1 MSNNRTGL
9 DLEIEEINGK
19 LTDIFQ
25 TLEKRPVLST
35 EDISP
40 SKGTSQNT
48 ERLPITGDATIIEE
62 PVTNI
67 EVPAFTTADVQIKYY
82 DLENRE
88 YTNVY
93 KINNLYGGL
102 YDIDKRE
109 PINDNSYEIFKLN
122 KNISYSIDFYYLYTD
137 KVKNISSYILYDG
150 PTLGHNNVY
159 IGTKVPKQTNLKPY
173 IIDDADFLGYGEYS
187 NVYFV
192 EYKPDNSY
200 SCYTYITK
208 INDIS
213 YQLSE
218 IPGKLNECPYYYG
231 VCLDNNDGYNINI
244 KVGFNEGKNNSYSYN
259 SIACDLT
266 DNNSYYNF
274 SYNYEN
280 GIYLRT
286 KIIFGY
292 TSLSSDYEYK
302 FSYTIN
308 HKLAKY
314 ICLYSE
320 ITVDKNTSYQFKR
333 LPISNDIN
341 TPYYLWNTYSSP
353 KTYVQSLEQF
363 AYEINTCDLVNNKFT
378 YEIHGEKIGYTWSG
392 TYIYNSQ
399 RIWKLPTVHINYTY
413 INKFGDTTEYTNSN
427 VLSFNNLYY
436 GIAINNTN
444 ARLVEVYEQTVFDR
458 ANSYIITDNTAVSI
472 EKPDQKTFKLTN
484 DIIKTE
490 TGNFIYKEPKYAYY
504 LTQEDVVIHSYIL
517 AYFSD
522 NGSKLWE
529 TKQTYTYDSTSYT
542 YVDKVSYLL
551 GNVVKPKIKF
561 NKRILTEGWW
571 GKEISCTKDPLLT
584 ISYTYLSNNDFI
596 DDIKIVPNNKEQ
608 ILSYKIY
615 PKITYYD
622 YSTSYETV
630 IKLGYYSY
638 NNVFVEYNGDYTEIN
653 GSCYGFVYCTANK
666 QDPFDSSKSETV
678 TYNEL
683 IQLKKKLFMD
693 SNKTVKEFIYQ
704 DDHIENNVVSYTYP
718 FVISN
723 EVIPVIKSCYVW
735 LPEYTYVYSLN
746 PTTNKYEAKR
756 VCVSYAYTTY
766 TYDFNKVPFITD
778 SYIHIND
785 KLEISGIDDI
795 SYKLSLLANN
805 SSSSNSELT
814 TSLSYLQNDIS
825 DLLHNLNISIVS
837 SNNRISYDL
846 SYSLDNLSYITLN
859 SFTESN
865 EIFNVKTTYLTNVL
879 DNRLNSLKEVIQE
892 YGYNNKSNIIE
903 LKESTYSSL
912 TYLSN
917 AISNNLK
924 TLNSNNTLI
933 GDKISTALDSNLETV
948 DGSLRFIAYSI
959 DNSSLASLANNT
971 VEITKVGYTY
981 EIPTTYNKFKTYSIP
996 GSIVAGK
1003 KIEAVYTYSYE
1014 CAYYTDPTSKTF
1026 ELSNDVSGTAD
1037 LSKKIGFHLEN
1048 KQISIA
1054 YNSYVYD
1061 INEMTYLGIADILY
1075 RMSRKIP
1082 TKQEFIINTAKDLFV
1097 SGEYLLGYTSANEY
1111 AKKAIYRA
1119 KVLWDELEKANY
1131 VEKEEQPNYLDYIN
1145 KLN

>member
-1 MSNNRTGL
+1 MSFIKSINNNPTTLAAQVEETNNTLTYILNNLG
-9 DLEIEEINGK
+9 IENSNVVQDVIRVN
-19 LTDIFQ
+19 
-25 TLEKRPVLST
+25 S
-35 EDISP
+35 
-40 SKGTSQNT
+40 
-48 ERLPITGDATIIEE
+48 
-62 PVTNI
+62 
-67 EVPAFTTADVQIKYY
+67 PAFTASDVQIKYY

-150 PTLGHNNVY
+150 PKVGHNTVY
-159 IGTKVPKQTNLKPY
+159 TGTKVPKQTNLKPY
-173 IIDDADFLGYGEYS
+173 IINDEVFLGYGEYS

-192 EYKPDNSY
+192 EYKDNNTYKNS
-200 SCYTYITK
+200 YITK
-208 INDIS
+208 INDS
-213 YQLSE
+213 TYQLFE
-218 IPGKLNECPYYYG
+218 LPGKLNQCSYYYG
-231 VCLDNNDGYNINI
+231 VGFIHNEDYSIEFKLGFDNNDNL
-244 KVGFNEGKNNSYSYN
+244 NSYTIYR
-259 SIACDLT
+259 IECDLT
-266 DNNSYYNF
+266 NNNSYYNF
-274 SYNYEN
+274 SYDYNDEISLY
-280 GIYLRT
+280 T
-286 KIIFGY
+286 KITFGY
-292 TSLSSDYEYK
+292 TSLSSDYEYN

-308 HKLAKY
+308 HKLAEY

-320 ITVDKNTSYQFKR
+320 ITVGKNISYQFKR
-333 LPISNDIN
+333 LPISNNIN
-341 TPYYLWNTYSSP
+341 TPYYLWDTYSTP
-353 KTYVQSLEQF
+353 KTYVQSLNQF
-363 AYEINTCDLVNNKFT
+363 TYVINTSKLVNNKFT
-378 YEIHGEKIGYTWSG
+378 YEIYGEKIGYTWLG
-392 TYIYNSQ
+392 TYIHDSQ
-399 RIWKLPTVHINYTY
+399 RIWKLPTININYTY
-413 INKFGDTTEYTNSN
+413 INKFGDTEEYTSSN

-436 GIAINNTN
+436 GVTTTNPN

-458 ANSYIITDNTAVSI
+458 ETSDIVTDNTEILI
-472 EKPDQKTFKLTN
+472 EKSNQKPFKLTN
-484 DIIKTE
+484 DIIETE
-490 TGNFIYKEPKYAYY
+490 TGNFIYNEPEYAYY

-517 AYFSD
+517 AYFSVAG
-522 NGSKLWE
+522 NKLWE
-529 TKQTYTYDSTSYT
+529 TTENYTYDLTSYK
-542 YVDKVSYLL
+542 YIPGKFHVNHVAYLL
-551 GNVVKPKIKF
+551 GDIVKPKIKF

-571 GKEISCTKDPLLT
+571 DKEISYTKDPLLT

-608 ILSYKIY
+608 ILSYKSY

-622 YSTSYETV
+622 YCTSYETIV
-630 IKLGYYSY
+630 KLGYYSS
-638 NNVFVEYNGDYTEIN
+638 NNVFVEYIGNYTEID
-653 GSCYGFVYCTANK
+653 GSYYGIVYHTANK
-666 QDPFDSSKSETV
+666 KDPFDSSKSENV
-678 TYNEL
+678 TYHEL
-683 IQLKKKLFMD
+683 IQLQKKTFMD
-693 SNKTVKEFIYQ
+693 SNETVKEFIYQ
-704 DDHIENNVVSYTYP
+704 DDHIENNVISYTYP

-723 EVIPVIKSCYVW
+723 EVIPVIKSFYEW
-735 LPEYTYVYSLN
+735 LPEYTYIYSLN
-746 PTTNKYEAKR
+746 PKTNKYEAKR

-785 KLEISGIDDI
+785 KLEVSGIDDI

-805 SSSSNSELT
+805 SSDSNGELI

-825 DLLHNLNISIVS
+825 DLLNNLNTSIVS

-859 SFTESN
+859 SLTESN
-865 EIFNVKTTYLTNVL
+865 EILNLKTTYLTNVL
-879 DNRLNSLKEVIQE
+879 NNRLNSVKEAIQE
-892 YGYNNKSNIIE
+892 YGDNSNSNIIE

-912 TYLSN
+912 TSLSN
-917 AISNNLK
+917 VISNNLK
-924 TLNSNNTLI
+924 SLNSNNTVI
-933 GDKISTALDSNLETV
+933 GNKISNTLNSNLATV
-948 DGSLRFIAYSI
+948 DGSLKFIAYSI
-959 DNSSLASLANNT
+959 DNSSLASLANNK

-1003 KIEAVYTYSYE
+1003 IIETVYTYSYE
-1014 CAYYTDPTSKTF
+1014 CAYYTKPTSKTF
-1026 ELSNDVSGTAD
+1026 ELTNDVSGTTD

-1082 TKQEFIINTAKDLFV
+1082 TKQEFIINTAKELFV
-1097 SGEYLLGYTSANEY
+1097 SGEYLLGYTSVNEY

-1131 VEKEEQPNYLDYIN
+1131 IGKEEQPNYIDYIN

>member
-1 MSNNRTGL
+1 MNNNQIGL
-9 DLEIEEINGK
+9 KLEFEAINDE
-19 LTDIFQ
+19 LTYIFNN
-25 TLEKRPVLST
+25 LERNPEKIKDFLQIN
-35 EDISP
+35 EDNKIFI
-40 SKGTSQNT
+40 G
-48 ERLPITGDATIIEE
+48 ELEPIT
-62 PVTNI
+62 NI
-67 EVPAFTTADVQIKYY
+67 VVPAFTADDVQIKYY

-93 KINNLYGGL
+93 KIKNLYGGL
-102 YDIDKRE
+102 YDIDKKE

-150 PTLGHNNVY
+150 PTEGYNTVY
-159 IGTKVPKQTNLKPY
+159 IGTKVPKQTDLKPY
-173 IIDDADFLGYGEYS
+173 IINDEDFLGYGEYS

-192 EYKPDNSY
+192 EYKPDNSD

-208 INDIS
+208 INDVS

-218 IPGKLNECPYYYG
+218 IPGKLNKCPYYYG

-244 KVGFNEGKNNSYSYN
+244 KVGFDKGEKKSYSYY
-259 SIACDLT
+259 SIDCDLT

-274 SYNYEN
+274 SYDYEN
-280 GIYLRT
+280 EIYLHT

-308 HKLAKY
+308 HKLAQY

-333 LPISNDIN
+333 LPISNNIN
-341 TPYYLWNTYSSP
+341 APYYLWNTYRSP
-353 KTYVQSLEQF
+353 KTYAQSLEQF
-363 AYEINTCDLVNNKFT
+363 SYEINTCNLVNNKFT
-378 YEIHGEKIGYTWSG
+378 YEIYGEKIGYTWTG
-392 TYIYNSQ
+392 TYTYDSQ
-399 RIWKLPTVHINYTY
+399 RIWKLPTVHVNYTY

-427 VLSFNNLYY
+427 VLSFNNSYY
-436 GIAINNTN
+436 GITLNNPN
-444 ARLVEVYEQTVFDR
+444 ARLVEVYEQTVFNR
-458 ANSYIITDNTAVSI
+458 ENSYIITDNNVISI
-472 EKPDQKTFKLTN
+472 KKPDQKTFKLTN
-484 DIIKTE
+484 DIIKNE
-490 TGNFIYKEPKYAYY
+490 TGNFIYNEPEYACY

-529 TKQTYTYDSTSYT
+529 TNQKYIYDSTSYT

-584 ISYTYLSNNDFI
+584 VSYTYLSNNDFI

-653 GSCYGFVYCTANK
+653 GLCYGFVYCTANK

-683 IQLKKKLFMD
+683 IQLKKKIFMD

-723 EVIPVIKSCYVW
+723 EVIPVTKISYNW
-735 LPEYTYVYSLN
+735 LPEYTYIYSLN
-746 PTTNKYEAKR
+746 PSTNEYEAKR

-805 SSSSNSELT
+805 SSYSNSELT
-814 TSLSYLQNDIS
+814 TSLSNLQNDIS
-825 DLLHNLNISIVS
+825 YLLHNLNISIVS
-837 SNNRISYDL
+837 SNNKISYDL

-865 EIFNVKTTYLTNVL
+865 EIFNEKTTYLTYVL
-879 DNRLNSLKEVIQE
+879 DNRLNSLKYVIQD
-892 YGYNNKSNIIE
+892 YGYNNTSYIFE
-903 LKESTYSSL
+903 LKESTCSSL
-912 TYLSN
+912 TSLSDI
-917 AISNNLK
+917 ISNNLT
-924 TLNSNNTLI
+924 TLNSYNTLI
-933 GDKISTALDSNLETV
+933 GDKISNTLDSNLDTV
-948 DGSLRFIAYSI
+948 DESLRFIAYSI

-981 EIPTTYNKFKTYSIP
+981 VIPTTYHKFKTYSIP

-1003 KIEAVYTYSYE
+1003 TIETVYTHSYE

-1026 ELSNDVSGTAD
+1026 ELSNNVSGTAD
-1037 LSKKIGFHLEN
+1037 LSKKIGFHVEN
-1048 KQISIA
+1048 KQISIS

-1097 SGEYLLGYTSANEY
+1097 SGEYLLGYTSVNEY

-1131 VEKEEQPNYLDYIN
+1131 IEKEEQPNYLDYIN
-1145 KLN
+1145 KLS

>member
-1 MSNNRTGL
+1 MPFSSS
-9 DLEIEEINGK
+9 
-19 LTDIFQ
+19 Q
-25 TLEKRPVLST
+25 TCVSS
-35 EDISP
+35 IS
-40 SKGTSQNT
+40 
-48 ERLPITGDATIIEE
+48 R
-62 PVTNI
+62 
-67 EVPAFTTADVQIKYY
+67 F
-82 DLENRE
+82 
-88 YTNVY
+88 
-93 KINNLYGGL
+93 
-102 YDIDKRE
+102 
-109 PINDNSYEIFKLN
+109 NS
-122 KNISYSIDFYYLYTD
+122 
-137 KVKNISSYILYDG
+137 
-150 PTLGHNNVY
+150 
-159 IGTKVPKQTNLKPY
+159 
-173 IIDDADFLGYGEYS
+173 A
-187 NVYFV
+187 
-192 EYKPDNSY
+192 
-200 SCYTYITK
+200 
-208 INDIS
+208 
-213 YQLSE
+213 
-218 IPGKLNECPYYYG
+218 
-231 VCLDNNDGYNINI
+231 
-244 KVGFNEGKNNSYSYN
+244 
-259 SIACDLT
+259 
-266 DNNSYYNF
+266 
-274 SYNYEN
+274 
-280 GIYLRT
+280 
-286 KIIFGY
+286 
-292 TSLSSDYEYK
+292 TSLR
-302 FSYTIN
+302 
-308 HKLAKY
+308 
-314 ICLYSE
+314 
-320 ITVDKNTSYQFKR
+320 VD
-333 LPISNDIN
+333 LPISIRPRILFD
-341 TPYYLWNTYSSP
+341 
-353 KTYVQSLEQF
+353 
-363 AYEINTCDLVNNKFT
+363 
-378 YEIHGEKIGYTWSG
+378 GE
-392 TYIYNSQ
+392 
-399 RIWKLPTVHINYTY
+399 PH
-413 INKFGDTTEYTNSN
+413 
-427 VLSFNNLYY
+427 
-436 GIAINNTN
+436 
-444 ARLVEVYEQTVFDR
+444 
-458 ANSYIITDNTAVSI
+458 
-472 EKPDQKTFKLTN
+472 PTN

-490 TGNFIYKEPKYAYY
+490 TGNFIYKEPKYTYY
-504 LTQEDVVIHSYIL
+504 LTQEDVIIHSYIL
-517 AYFSD
+517 AYFLD

-529 TKQTYTYDSTSYT
+529 TNQTYTYDSTSYT

-584 ISYTYLSNNDFI
+584 ISYTYLSNDDFI

-622 YSTSYETV
+622 YSTSYDTV
-630 IKLGYYSY
+630 IKLGYYSS

-683 IQLKKKLFMD
+683 IQLKKKIFMD

-723 EVIPVIKSCYVW
+723 EVVPVIKSCYAW

-756 VCVSYAYTTY
+756 VCISYAYTTY

-778 SYIHIND
+778 SYVHIND

-837 SNNRISYDL
+837 SNNKISYDL
-846 SYSLDNLSYITLN
+846 SYSLDNLSYIILN

-879 DNRLNSLKEVIQE
+879 DNRLNSLKEVIQK
-892 YGYNNKSNIIE
+892 YGDNNNKSNIIE

-912 TYLSN
+912 TSL
-917 AISNNLK
+917 SNNLK
-924 TLNSNNTLI
+924 TLNLNNTLI
-933 GDKISTALDSNLETV
+933 DNKISNTLDSNLETV
-948 DGSLRFIAYSI
+948 NGSLRFIAYSI
-959 DNSSLASLANNT
+959 DNSSLTSLANNT

-1003 KIEAVYTYSYE
+1003 KIETVYTYSYE
-1014 CAYYTDPTSKTF
+1014 CAYYTDPISKTF

-1075 RMSRKIP
+1075 RMSIKIP

-1097 SGEYLLGYTSANEY
+1097 RGEYLGYTSENEY

-1131 VEKEEQPNYLDYIN
+1131 VKKEEQSNYLDYIN

>member
-173 IIDDADFLGYGEYS
+173 IINDEDFLGYGEYS
-187 NVYFV
+187 NVYFA
-192 EYKPDNSY
+192 EYTANNSSY
-200 SCYTYITK
+200 YCYITK

-308 HKLAKY
+308 HKLAQY

-320 ITVDKNTSYQFKR
+320 ITVDKNTSYQLKR

-341 TPYYLWNTYSSP
+341 TPYYLWNAYSSP

-378 YEIHGEKIGYTWSG
+378 YEIHGEKIGYTWTG
-392 TYIYNSQ
+392 TYTYGSQ
-399 RIWKLPTVHINYTY
+399 RIWKLPTVHVNYTY

-472 EKPDQKTFKLTN
+472 EKPDQKTVKLTN

-892 YGYNNKSNIIE
+892 YGDNNKSNIIE
-903 LKESTYSSL
+903 LKESTCSSL
-912 TYLSN
+912 TSLSDI
-917 AISNNLK
+917 ISNNLT

-933 GDKISTALDSNLETV
+933 GDKISNTLDSNLETI
-948 DGSLRFIAYSI
+948 DGSLRFIAYNI
-959 DNSSLASLANNT
+959 DNISLASLANDT
-971 VEITKVGYTY
+971 IEITKVGYTY

-1075 RMSRKIP
+1075 RMSRKLP

-1145 KLN
+1145 KLS

>member
-9 DLEIEEINGK
+9 DLEIDGINGN
-19 LTDIFQ
+19 LRDIFQ

-35 EDISP
+35 EDALP
-40 SKGTSQNT
+40 STGTSQNT
-48 ERLPITGDATIIEE
+48 ERLPVIEDKNKIDE
-62 PVTNI
+62 PITNI
-67 EVPAFTTADVQIKYY
+67 VVPAFTTADVQIKYY

-150 PTLGHNNVY
+150 PTLGHNTVY

-173 IIDDADFLGYGEYS
+173 IINDADFLGYGEYS
-187 NVYFV
+187 NVYFA
-192 EYKPDNSY
+192 EYTANNSSY
-200 SCYTYITK
+200 YCYITK
-208 INDIS
+208 INDVS
-213 YQLSE
+213 YQLLE
-218 IPGKLNECPYYYG
+218 IPGKLNKCSYYYG
-231 VCLDNNDGYNINI
+231 IQFDKNNINI
-244 KVGFNEGKNNSYSYN
+244 KVGFEEEDTNNSYSYSYY

-274 SYNYEN
+274 CYNYDNE
-280 GIYLRT
+280 IYLRT

-292 TSLSSDYEYK
+292 TSLSNDYEYK

-308 HKLAKY
+308 HKLAQY

-341 TPYYLWNTYSSP
+341 TPYYLWNAYSSP
-353 KTYVQSLEQF
+353 KTYVQSLEKF
-363 AYEINTCDLVNNKFT
+363 SYEINTYNLVNNKFT

-392 TYIYNSQ
+392 TYIYDSQ

-436 GIAINNTN
+436 GITLNNPN

-458 ANSYIITDNTAVSI
+458 ENSYIITDNTEISI
-472 EKPDQKTFKLTN
+472 EKPEQKTFKLTN

-517 AYFSD
+517 AYFLD

-529 TKQTYTYDSTSYT
+529 TKQKYTYDSTSYT

-584 ISYTYLSNNDFI
+584 ISYTYLSNDDFI
-596 DDIKIVPNNKEQ
+596 DNIKIVPNNKEQ

-630 IKLGYYSY
+630 IKLGYYSS

-683 IQLKKKLFMD
+683 IQLKKKIFMD

-723 EVIPVIKSCYVW
+723 EIIPAIKSCYVW

-756 VCVSYAYTTY
+756 VCISYAYTTY

-778 SYIHIND
+778 SYVHIND

-825 DLLHNLNISIVS
+825 DLLHSLNISIVS
-837 SNNRISYDL
+837 SNNKISYDL

-859 SFTESN
+859 SFTELN
-865 EIFNVKTTYLTNVL
+865 EIFNIKTTYLTNVL
-879 DNRLNSLKEVIQE
+879 DNRLNSLKEVIQK
-892 YGYNNKSNIIE
+892 YGDNNKSNIIE

-912 TYLSN
+912 TSLSN

-933 GDKISTALDSNLETV
+933 GDKISNTLDSNLETI

-959 DNSSLASLANNT
+959 DNNSLASLANDT
-971 VEITKVGYTY
+971 IEITKVGYTY
-981 EIPTTYNKFKTYSIP
+981 EIPTTYNKFKTYSIT

-1003 KIEAVYTYSYE
+1003 KIETVYTYSYE

-1131 VEKEEQPNYLDYIN
+1131 VEKEEQSNYLDYIN

>member
-1 MSNNRTGL
+1 MNNNQTGL
-9 DLEIEEINGK
+9 NLELEAINDE
-19 LTDIFQ
+19 LTYIFQ
-25 TLEKRPVLST
+25 TLKQRPVIST

-40 SKGTSQNT
+40 SKYPFQDKEHLQINENAIFVGG
-48 ERLPITGDATIIEE
+48 PA
-62 PVTNI
+62 TNI
-67 EVPAFTTADVQIKYY
+67 IVPAFTTADVQIKYY

-93 KINNLYGGL
+93 KINSLYVGL

-150 PTLGHNNVY
+150 PTLGHNTVY
-159 IGTKVPKQTNLKPY
+159 IGTKVPKQTGLKPY
-173 IIDDADFLGYGEYS
+173 IINDKDFLGYGEYS
-187 NVYFV
+187 NVYFA
-192 EYKPDNSY
+192 EYKDNNSPR
-200 SCYTYITK
+200 YTYITK
-208 INDIS
+208 INDVS

-218 IPGKLNECPYYYG
+218 IPGKSNKCSYYYG
-231 VCLDNNDGYNINI
+231 IQFDKNNINI
-244 KVGFNEGKNNSYSYN
+244 KVGFEEDTNNSYSYY

-274 SYNYEN
+274 SYDYEN
-280 GIYLRT
+280 GIYLHT

-308 HKLAKY
+308 HKLAQY

-353 KTYVQSLEQF
+353 KTYVQSLKPF
-363 AYEINTCDLVNNKFT
+363 SYEINTCNLVNNKFT
-378 YEIHGEKIGYTWSG
+378 YEIYGEKIGYTWTG
-392 TYIYNSQ
+392 TYIYGPQ
-399 RIWKLPTVHINYTY
+399 RIWELPTAHINYTY

-436 GIAINNTN
+436 GITLNNPN

-458 ANSYIITDNTAVSI
+458 ENSYIITDNIEVSI

-490 TGNFIYKEPKYAYY
+490 TGNFIYKEPEYAYY

-517 AYFSD
+517 AYFLD

-529 TKQTYTYDSTSYT
+529 TNQKYKYDSTSYT
-542 YVDKVSYLL
+542 YVDKVSYVL

-584 ISYTYLSNNDFI
+584 ISYTYLSNDDFI

-653 GSCYGFVYCTANK
+653 GLCYGFVHHTTNK

-683 IQLKKKLFMD
+683 IQLKKKIFID

-723 EVIPVIKSCYVW
+723 EVIPSIKCCYEW
-735 LPEYTYVYSLN
+735 LPEYTYIYSLN

-756 VCVSYAYTTY
+756 VCISYAYNTY

-778 SYIHIND
+778 SYVHIND

-805 SSSSNSELT
+805 SSYSNSELT

-859 SFTESN
+859 SLTESN
-865 EIFNVKTTYLTNVL
+865 EIFNVKTTHLTNVL
-879 DNRLNSLKEVIQE
+879 DNRLNSLTEVIKE
-892 YGYNNKSNIIE
+892 YGDNNKSNIIE

-912 TYLSN
+912 TSLSN
-917 AISNNLK
+917 IISDNLK

-933 GDKISTALDSNLETV
+933 GDKISNTLDSNLETV

-971 VEITKVGYTY
+971 IEITKVGYTY

-1003 KIEAVYTYSYE
+1003 KIETIYTYSYE
-1014 CAYYTDPTSKTF
+1014 CAYYTDPTSQTF
-1026 ELSNDVSGTAD
+1026 ELSNNVSGTAD
-1037 LSKKIGFHLEN
+1037 LSKKIGFHVEN

-1097 SGEYLLGYTSANEY
+1097 SGEYLLGYTSVNEY

-1131 VEKEEQPNYLDYIN
+1131 IDKEEQPNYLDYIN